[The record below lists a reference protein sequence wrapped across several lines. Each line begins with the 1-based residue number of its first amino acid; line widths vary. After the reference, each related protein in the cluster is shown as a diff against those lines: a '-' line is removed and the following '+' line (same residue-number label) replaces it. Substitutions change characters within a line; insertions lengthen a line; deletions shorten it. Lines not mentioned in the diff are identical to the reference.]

1 MFKSGYVAVI
11 GRPNAGKSTLLNRIV
26 GEKISIVSNKA
37 QTTRNNIN
45 FIYTDD
51 TAQIIFLDTPG
62 YQSPKNKLGKYM
74 LNLTEDAI
82 KDADIVLYIIDS
94 CVDIGLGEEELL
106 KFVISKNK
114 KFLIA
119 MNKIENSDKSF
130 LNSIDNI
137 LNKYNVSATVIPISA
152 LNGENVD
159 YLIDHIKSELKEGPM
174 YYDPDYLTDKSVKF
188 ITSEII
194 REKCLYFLYDEIPH
208 GINIM
213 IDKFEEKDD
222 IINID
227 TVIYCERESHK
238 GMIIGKNGKLI
249 KKISSEARKD
259 LEHFLGIK
267 VNLKTWI
274 KVEKNWRN
282 NDAKVKFFGYK

>member
-208 GINIM
+208 GINII

-227 TVIYCERESHK
+227 AVIYCERESHK